1 MKQCPRCMRT
11 YTDENLNFCLEDG
24 ELLASTSSASEQR
37 FDDSPPTVMFDE
49 VRRTNPTNWP
59 NSSPSSASPPAAQWQ
74 QPASPAQQFAA
85 YPATQ
90 SPNQTLALVSL
101 GLGIGSMTI
110 GWCCSLGLLLAP
122 ASLIVGFIALSKI
135 KKEPD
140 KYTGR
145 GLAIGGMATASV
157 FLAFYVLIMII
168 WGIAALS
175 GGFN

>member
-24 ELLASTSSASEQR
+24 ELLTSTSSASEQR

-59 NSSPSSASPPAAQWQ
+59 NSSPSSASPPVAQWQ
-74 QPASPAQQFAA
+74 QQGVQAPQSAV
-85 YPATQ
+85 YGH

-101 GLGIGSMTI
+101 GLGIGSITI

-135 KKEPD
+135 KKEPG